1 MSVEFRSRQISPRA
15 IRINGKIKKAIDAYK
30 KKKVPMNV
38 LMTNFLAVKSK
49 GDELMIAVKSSDYA
63 KITEL

>member
-49 GDELMIAVKSSDYA
+49 GDELRRDP
-63 KITEL
+63 